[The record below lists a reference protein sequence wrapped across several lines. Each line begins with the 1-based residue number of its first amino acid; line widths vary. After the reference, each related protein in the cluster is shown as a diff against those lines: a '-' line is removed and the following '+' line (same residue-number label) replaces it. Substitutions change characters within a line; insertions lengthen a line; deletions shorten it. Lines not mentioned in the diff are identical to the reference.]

1 MLSKSYPHPEER
13 PFETPPA
20 AAPQDRLARL
30 EGRKTVMQPFL
41 TILAQPRSAFR
52 LHIGC
57 PKARTLGTCVSPD
70 RPPGARAGEAIPPDG
85 GCMPCRIDEYR
96 LVY

>member
-1 MLSKSYPHPEER
+1 MRLGENPQSAGSAQCVLRDGRLSGLLRMRNFLNAIKGNPHPEER

-41 TILAQPRSAFR
+41 SIS
-52 LHIGC
+52 C
-57 PKARTLGTCVSPD
+57 PASIRYSWSSSPGWT
-70 RPPGARAGEAIPPDG
+70 R
-85 GCMPCRIDEYR
+85 
-96 LVY
+96 

>member
-1 MLSKSYPHPEER
+1 
-13 PFETPPA
+13 
-20 AAPQDRLARL
+20 
-30 EGRKTVMQPFL
+30 MQPFL

-70 RPPGARAGEAIPPDG
+70 RPPGARAGGRSDPAGRRMRAGPDWRVSIG
-85 GCMPCRIDEYR
+85 R
-96 LVY
+96 L